1 MLQSI
6 GIPVGIQS
14 STDLLHFSED
24 LWKCGLLSLSP
35 ASLFLAN
42 HLLTLGVGSNLASG
56 GPSAEMRIK
65 SSNVDTARL
74 TRTLLLIRFWAEIA
88 LSHCAAIVHGSLM
101 FSFKKAHLP
110 WNFKCRGE
118 KRLVA
123 CWRPVLN
130 FWSPTLNFWSHW
142 RPVSRNVGPWWG
154 KRLKPTCS
162 TCTIKTAAI
171 FFSPTSSTQSF

>member
-14 STDLLHFSED
+14 STDVLHFSKD

-42 HLLTLGVGSNLASG
+42 HLLTLGVGSNSTAG

-74 TRTLLLIRFWAEIA
+74 TRMLLLIRFWAEIA
-88 LSHCAAIVHGSLM
+88 LSHCAAEIG
-101 FSFKKAHLP
+101 
-110 WNFKCRGE
+110 
-118 KRLVA
+118 
-123 CWRPVLN
+123 
-130 FWSPTLNFWSHW
+130 
-142 RPVSRNVGPWWG
+142 
-154 KRLKPTCS
+154 
-162 TCTIKTAAI
+162 
-171 FFSPTSSTQSF
+171 

>member
-42 HLLTLGVGSNLASG
+42 HLLTLGVGSNSAAG

-88 LSHCAAIVHGSLM
+88 LSHC
-101 FSFKKAHLP
+101 
-110 WNFKCRGE
+110 
-118 KRLVA
+118 
-123 CWRPVLN
+123 
-130 FWSPTLNFWSHW
+130 
-142 RPVSRNVGPWWG
+142 
-154 KRLKPTCS
+154 
-162 TCTIKTAAI
+162 TAEI
-171 FFSPTSSTQSF
+171 S